1 MFENQKILILGF
13 ARSGYEAAKVLVG
26 RGNKVILNDSKEES
40 KLEQDKIAELR
51 SLGVELVFGSHPDDL
66 LDSSFDYLIK
76 NPGVPI
82 HHKYVLKARELGIE
96 VLNEVE
102 MAYRLFPEG
111 VKLIGITGTNGKTTT
126 TSLTY
131 EIVKKAYGEKTFL
144 AGNIGYPL
152 SSILNDLKSGDIV
165 VMEVS
170 CQQLANLSTFRPN
183 IAVMTNLSPAHID
196 FFGSYDEYKKVKLK
210 LFVNQ
215 RDDDIAILNIENDEV
230 MKGTT
235 DIKSNVKYFSSKREV
250 NGAYFIDNKLYYY
263 DEFIINRD
271 EFLLKGNHNVENAL
285 GAMMIAK
292 EVGVD
297 NESIV
302 SVLKTFTGVRHRL
315 EFIDKVNGVDYY
327 NDTEATNTKC
337 TTIALSSF
345 DKNVILILGGL
356 ERGQD
361 FHDLDN
367 FISPVKEIVGI
378 GECRDRVKEY
388 GDSVAI
394 KTNVFEKLV
403 DAMNYINSVVMD
415 GDTVLLSPASASWD
429 QYKQCEDRGDEF
441 RDIVKKCYDKHRVC
455 IKKIEE
461 V

>member
-1 MFENQKILILGF
+1 MINKIKIKSNDGGS
-13 ARSGYEAAKVLVG
+13 RDKQDKDKVL
-26 RGNKVILNDSKEES
+26 E
-40 KLEQDKIAELR
+40 LEG
-51 SLGVELVFGSHPDDL
+51 LGITMVFGSHPDDL
-66 LDSSFDYLIK
+66 LDDSFDYIIK
-76 NPGVPI
+76 NPGI
-82 HHKYVLKARELGIE
+82 RNDHKYVIKAKELGIS
-96 VLNEVE
+96 VINEVE
-102 MAYRLFPEG
+102 MAYRLLPG
-111 VKLIGITGTNGKTTT
+111 DVTLIGITGTNGKTTT
-126 TSLTY
+126 TTLTY
-131 EIVKKAYGEKTFL
+131 EMIKKSGKRVHL

-152 SSILNDLKSGDIV
+152 CSFLDKLESGDII

-170 CQQLANLSTFRPN
+170 CQQLANMDKFKPH
-183 IAVMTNLSPAHID
+183 IALMTNLSEAHID
-196 FFGSYDEYKKVKLK
+196 FFGSYDVYKQVKLK
-210 LFVNQ
+210 LFKNQ
-215 RDDDIAILNIENDEV
+215 TEDDIAILNIENDEI
-230 MKGTT
+230 MKGTY
-235 DIKSNVKYFSSKREV
+235 DIKSNVKYFSSKREI
-250 NGAYFIDNKLYYY
+250 NGAYMLDDKLYYY
-263 DEFIINRD
+263 DEFIMKRD

-297 NESIV
+297 TESIV

-337 TTIALSSF
+337 TQIALSSF

-367 FISPVKEIVGI
+367 FVSPVKEIVGI

-388 GDSVAI
+388 GDSIGI
-394 KTNVFEKLV
+394 KTNTFEKLS
-403 DAMNYINSVVMD
+403 DAMNYINSVVVY

-441 RDIVKKCYDKHRVC
+441 RDIVRSFKDND
-455 IKKIEE
+455 
-461 V
+461 

>member
-1 MFENQKILILGF
+1 MFENKKILILGM
-13 ARSGYEAAKVLVG
+13 ARSGYEAAKYLSKY
-26 RGNKVILNDSKEES
+26 NNTIILNDGGSRDKQD
-40 KLEQDKIAELR
+40 QDKLKELE
-51 SLGVELVFGSHPDDL
+51 SLGVTLIFDSHPDNL
-66 LDSSFDYLIK
+66 LDDSFDYIIK
-76 NPGVPI
+76 NPGI
-82 HHKYVLKARELGIE
+82 RNDHKYVVRAKELGIE
-96 VLNEVE
+96 VINEVE
-102 MAYRLFPEG
+102 MAYRLLPSD
-111 VKLIGITGTNGKTTT
+111 VTLIGITGTNGKTTT
-126 TSLTY
+126 TTLTY
-131 EIVKKAYGEKTFL
+131 EIIKKSGKRVHL

-152 SSILNDLKSGDIV
+152 CSFLDKLESGDII

-170 CQQLANLSTFRPN
+170 CQQLANVKEFKPH
-183 IAVMTNLSPAHID
+183 IALMTNLSEAHID
-196 FFGSYDEYKKVKLK
+196 FFGSYEAYKEDKLK
-210 LFVNQ
+210 IFNNQ
-215 RDDDIAILNIENDEV
+215 TDLDVAIVNIENDDV
-230 MKGTT
+230 MNGIS
-235 DIKSNVKYFSSKREV
+235 DINSNVKYFSSKREI
-250 NGAYFIDNKLYYY
+250 NGAYFKDDKLYYY
-263 DEFIINRD
+263 DEFIISRD

-285 GAMMIAK
+285 AAIMIAK

-315 EFIDKVNGVDYY
+315 EFIDKVKGVSYY

-361 FHDLDN
+361 FHDLDS

-388 GDSVAI
+388 GDSIGI
-394 KTNVFEKLV
+394 KTNTFEKLSE
-403 DAMNYINSVVMD
+403 AMDYINSVVVD

-441 RDIVKKCYDKHRVC
+441 RDIVRRFKNVN
-455 IKKIEE
+455 
-461 V
+461 

>member
-1 MFENQKILILGF
+1 MFDNKKILVLGM
-13 ARSGYEAAKVLVG
+13 ARSGYEACKYLSKH
-26 RGNKVILNDSKEES
+26 NNTIILNDGGSRDK
-40 KLEQDKIAELR
+40 QDKDKVLELEGL
-51 SLGVELVFGSHPDDL
+51 SITMVFGSHPDDL
-66 LDSSFDYLIK
+66 LDDSFDYIIK
-76 NPGVPI
+76 NPGI
-82 HHKYVLKARELGIE
+82 RNDHKYVIKAKELGIP
-96 VLNEVE
+96 VINEVE
-102 MAYRLFPEG
+102 MAYRLLPG
-111 VKLIGITGTNGKTTT
+111 DVTLIGITGTNGKTTT
-126 TSLTY
+126 TTLTY
-131 EIVKKAYGEKTFL
+131 EMIKKSGKRVHL

-152 SSILNDLKSGDIV
+152 CSFLDKLESGDII

-170 CQQLANLSTFRPN
+170 CQQLANMDKFKPH
-183 IAVMTNLSPAHID
+183 IALMTNLSEAHID
-196 FFGSYDEYKKVKLK
+196 FFGSYDVYKQVKLK
-210 LFVNQ
+210 LFKNQ
-215 RDDDIAILNIENDEV
+215 TEDDIAILNIENDEI
-230 MKGTT
+230 MKGTY
-235 DIKSNVKYFSSKREV
+235 DIKSNVKYFSSKREI
-250 NGAYFIDNKLYYY
+250 NGAYMLGDKLYYY
-263 DEFIINRD
+263 DEFIMNRD

-315 EFIDKVNGVDYY
+315 EFIDRVNGVSYY

-345 DKNVILILGGL
+345 NKNVILILGGL

-367 FISPVKEIVGI
+367 FVSPVKEIVGI

-388 GDSVAI
+388 GDSIGI
-394 KTNVFEKLV
+394 KTNTFEKLS
-403 DAMNYINSVVMD
+403 DAMNYINSVVVY

-441 RDIVKKCYDKHRVC
+441 RDIVRSFKDND
-455 IKKIEE
+455 
-461 V
+461 

>member
-1 MFENQKILILGF
+1 MFENKKILVLGM
-13 ARSGYEAAKVLVG
+13 ARSGYEACKYLSKH
-26 RGNKVILNDSKEES
+26 NNTIILNDGGSRDKQDDKKVKE
-40 KLEQDKIAELR
+40 LEELGIT
-51 SLGVELVFGSHPDDL
+51 LIFDSHPDDL
-66 LDSSFDYLIK
+66 LDDSFDYIIK
-76 NPGVPI
+76 NPGI
-82 HHKYVLKARELGIE
+82 RNDHKYVIKAKELGIS
-96 VLNEVE
+96 VINEAE
-102 MAYRLFPEG
+102 MAYRLLPDD
-111 VKLIGITGTNGKTTT
+111 VTLIGITGTNGKTTT
-126 TSLTY
+126 TTLTY
-131 EIVKKAYGEKTFL
+131 EMIKKSGKRVHL

-152 SSILNDLKSGDIV
+152 CSFLDKLESGDII

-170 CQQLANLSTFRPN
+170 CQQLANMDKFNPH
-183 IAVMTNLSPAHID
+183 IALMTNLSEAHID
-196 FFGSYDEYKKVKLK
+196 FFGSYEAYKEDKLK
-210 LFVNQ
+210 LFKNQ

-230 MKGTT
+230 MKGTRN
-235 DIKSNVKYFSSKREV
+235 IKSNVKYFSSKREI
-250 NGAYFIDNKLYYY
+250 NGAYMLDNKLYYY
-263 DEFIINRD
+263 DEFIMNRD

-297 NESIV
+297 NESII

-315 EFIDKVNGVDYY
+315 EFIDKVKGVDYY

-337 TTIALSSF
+337 TQIALSSF

-388 GDSVAI
+388 GESVGI
-394 KTNVFEKLV
+394 KTNTFEKLNK
-403 DAMNYINSVVMD
+403 AMDYINSVVVD

-441 RDIVKKCYDKHRVC
+441 RDIVKEL
-455 IKKIEE
+455 KKNE
-461 V
+461 